1 MAENQ
6 KPDIRNLPN
15 EVKGPVS
22 TVDKLVYTRK
32 PL

>member
-6 KPDIRNLPN
+6 KPDIRNLPSG
-15 EVKGPVS
+15 VIGLVS